1 MLKIYSPYE
10 KSTDGKLH
18 VKLQIG
24 KRDQETELTG
34 RSSIRWRRSALDC
47 SFVYEEEEVVEE
59 EKG

>member
-1 MLKIYSPYE
+1 VLLIYSLYE

-34 RSSIRWRRSALDC
+34 VSPVRRRKSALDC
-47 SFVYEEEEVVEE
+47 NVVYEVE
-59 EKG
+59 G